1 MKSVTPKIFAIC
13 LAALL
18 LIGSGSIYY
27 IFGGE
32 KIVSFMEDLLVSLIG
47 VIIIVACVK
56 SLSGQPSDPDDPV
69 ELVKHYK
76 VAKWLADHG
85 FRRERLE
92 AERIRSDE
100 ELTRKPGAILIVG
113 SGVRDGKGRRRTG
126 RRGFAIEVDKEEG
139 PQDAVIFTQSARSW
153 YEEYAAEARSRN
165 MPLLDVMAEHGGEHI
180 KS

>member
-1 MKSVTPKIFAIC
+1 MISFLKNLFGLIFT
-13 LAALL
+13 L
-18 LIGSGSIYY
+18 
-27 IFGGE
+27 
-32 KIVSFMEDLLVSLIG
+32 
-47 VIIIVACVK
+47 VIIVVMW
-56 SLSGQPSDPDDPV
+56 LSNDPNDIDPDDPV

-92 AERIRSDE
+92 AKRIRSDE

-165 MPLLDVMAEHGGEHI
+165 MPLLDVMAEHGGEHV